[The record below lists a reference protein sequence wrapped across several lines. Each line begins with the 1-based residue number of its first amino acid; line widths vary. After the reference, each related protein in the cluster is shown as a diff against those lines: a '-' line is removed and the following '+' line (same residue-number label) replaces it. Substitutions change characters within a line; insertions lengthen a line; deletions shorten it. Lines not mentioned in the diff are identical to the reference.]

1 MRFHFPLQKKEAPIQ
16 KKHTCKTCLSHID
29 SVKTNCGR
37 YFVSITSMKEILFIS
52 LHYLYS
58 MLHLG
63 RNQSSLQINSF
74 STTETILSFKLLKK

>member
-1 MRFHFPLQKKEAPIQ
+1 MRFHFPLQKKRGSYPKEAHLQ
-16 KKHTCKTCLSHID
+16 NLSVSHRFSQD
-29 SVKTNCGR
+29 CGR
-37 YFVSITSMKEILFIS
+37 YFVSITLMKEILFIS